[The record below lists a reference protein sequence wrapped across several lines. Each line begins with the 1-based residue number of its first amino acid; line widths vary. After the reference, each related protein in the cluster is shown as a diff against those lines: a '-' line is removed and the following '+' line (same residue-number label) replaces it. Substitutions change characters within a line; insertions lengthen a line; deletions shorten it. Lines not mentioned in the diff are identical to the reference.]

1 MTHEGMMPAG
11 RAKDLGSLADMSDV
25 SDIAQWCVGRGHR
38 EVMLHTRRP
47 NLVHALREA
56 GIEIT
61 DGPASL
67 VLWLDDAIGD
77 SLPWSHVITDG
88 EVVVEGCLPLS
99 RGVHAIAVETDRA
112 VIVTSDGS
120 ECRRIEFID
129 GSVAAVPVHPVALE
143 TLDESARKSGFDLDD
158 RWVDWSWEPTTPTDP
173 CHLSLFRN
181 VRKGTE

>member
-1 MTHEGMMPAG
+1 MPAG
-11 RAKDLGSLADMSDV
+11 RAKDLASLAGMSDV
-25 SDIAQWCVGRGHR
+25 SDIAQWCVGRGHH
-38 EVMLHTRRP
+38 EVMLHTRRL

-56 GIEIT
+56 EIEIT

-77 SLPWSHVITDG
+77 SFPWSRVTDDG

-120 ECRRIEFID
+120 ECRRIEFTD
-129 GSVAAVPVHPVALE
+129 GSVAAVPVYPVALE

>member
-1 MTHEGMMPAG
+1 MPAG
-11 RAKDLGSLADMSDV
+11 RATDLASLTGMSDV
-25 SDIAQWCVGRGHR
+25 SDIAQWCTDRGHR
-38 EVMLHTRRP
+38 EVMLQTRRP
-47 NLVHALREA
+47 NLAYALREA

-77 SLPWSHVITDG
+77 SAPWSHVVNDG
-88 EVVVEGCLPLS
+88 EVVVEGCVPLG

-112 VIVTSDGS
+112 VVVTSDGS

-129 GSVAAVPVHPVALE
+129 GSATAVPVHPVALE
-143 TLDESARKSGFDLDD
+143 TLDELARKAGFDLAD
-158 RWVDWSWEPTTPTDP
+158 RWVDWSLEPATPADP

-181 VRKGTE
+181 LQKGTE